1 MINKRIIG
9 KTDIEVSELGF
20 GCAPLGGWPLAVS
33 DQSAHLSLE
42 AAWSKGIRYFDTAPL
57 YGSGMSEIRLGKFL
71 QKQNRNEF
79 TISTKVG
86 RLIIDTKK
94 SKAVEK
100 FIGSPINKDSVF
112 DFSYDAAMQSFEDS
126 LSRLGL
132 DKIDILYLHDPDNHP
147 DHFEHAKNG
156 AVKALIKLRDEGVVK
171 AIGCG
176 MNQNEMLI
184 EFAKE
189 GCFDCF
195 LLAGR
200 YTLLDQTS
208 LEHLIPICENNNISL
223 VLGGVFN
230 SGILID
236 PSPNTYFDYS
246 KLDKDWAK
254 NLSESLVRQP
264 KNHENA
270 EYWLQKAYK
279 LKEACHKFSLELKQ
293 AAIQFPYGNSIVSSC
308 LLGMTSP
315 AQVNENFDLYNRKIN
330 LEFWEYLKEH
340 DLINKEAPVI
350 NKN

>member
-1 MINKRIIG
+1 MIYKRKIG

-20 GCAPLGGWPLAVS
+20 GCAPLGGWPVAVS
-33 DQSAHLSLE
+33 DEDANLSLE
-42 AAWSKGIRYFDTAPL
+42 TAWGKGIRYFDTAPL
-57 YGSGMSEIRLGKFL
+57 YGSGMSETRLGNFL
-71 QKQNRNEF
+71 QKQNREEF
-79 TISTKVG
+79 VISTKVG
-86 RLIIDTKK
+86 RLIVNTEK

-100 FIGSPINKDSVF
+100 FIGSPKDKDSEF
-112 DFSYDAAMQSFEDS
+112 NFTYDAAMQSFEDS
-126 LSRLGL
+126 LERLGL

-147 DHFEHAKNG
+147 DHFDEARKG

-200 YTLLDQTS
+200 YTLIDQTS
-208 LEHLIPICENNNISL
+208 LDELIPVCEQNNISL

-236 PSPNTYFDYS
+236 PSPETYFDYS
-246 KLDKDWAK
+246 KLDNNWFK
-254 NLSESLVRQP
+254 NVTDSLVRKP
-264 KNHENA
+264 KKYESA
-270 EYWLQKAYK
+270 EYWLERAYK
-279 LKEACHKFSLELKQ
+279 LRDACERFSLELKQ
-293 AAIQFPYGNSIVSSC
+293 AAIQFPYDNSIVSSC

-315 AQVNENFDLYNRKIN
+315 NQVNENFELYNKKIDVK
-330 LEFWEYLKEH
+330 FWEYLKENN
-340 DLINKEAPVI
+340 LIRK
-350 NKN
+350 